1 MVNRDAVIRLAALA
15 LGWADSH
22 SRACEINAD
31 SCRFKIANCAP
42 APSARK
48 PTAEFGHLHH
58 RRLLLLLLTICTRPI
73 TTDSSSSC
81 LALSTARAQQYSKQ
95 ALISQQPYL

>member
-73 TTDSSSSC
+73 TTDSSSSLDC
-81 LALSTARAQQYSKQ
+81 TRPEIQQQ
-95 ALISQQPYL
+95 ALIPQQPYL